1 MLHQTLDN
9 HIQTESR
16 CHVNGRAAVGRL
28 RWRQRR
34 PLRRVNLTRTT
45 KVGAVASYEKTGGVR
60 IPIFDGTM
68 NERAEIAARRDVPH
82 IHVASMHNLK
92 SDIETTR
99 RQERYFSYE
108 SGGDF
113 ILLRVQC
120 NPERRIAFLIDL
132 IQIRTVFAQSV
143 DDVRQT
149 KVNGQL
155 KCGQIKS
162 TKRQIFN

>member
-1 MLHQTLDN
+1 MLHQTLDD

-16 CHVNGRAAVGRL
+16 CHVNGRAAVNRL
-28 RWRQRR
+28 RWRRRR

-92 SDIETTR
+92 SDHRNDATSRAIFFVR
-99 RQERYFSYE
+99 
-108 SGGDF
+108 
-113 ILLRVQC
+113 
-120 NPERRIAFLIDL
+120 ERRRFHPASCAVQPRAEDRLSDRPDSNSHRVCTERRRRPANEGEWPIEV
-132 IQIRTVFAQSV
+132 RTNQ
-143 DDVRQT
+143 
-149 KVNGQL
+149 KH
-155 KCGQIKS
+155 
-162 TKRQIFN
+162 